1 MKNELRKAV
10 NAAGVKAQYDACVK
24 RLLGQ
29 KEILAHILVRC
40 VDEFKGMS
48 PKEAVAYIEGEPYIG
63 NVPSEP
69 GLTNAVVCHG
79 GSRIVG
85 INTESTEVN
94 EGLARFDI
102 IFYVHAPAN
111 RAELAKII
119 VNIEAQ
125 KDEPTRYAVL
135 NRAVY
140 YVSRLV
146 SSQKER
152 DFTDSDYDNIR
163 QVYSVW
169 ICMNM
174 KENSMNHI
182 HLTSDRLIGSH
193 DWKGRLDL
201 LNIIMIGIGSKASEY
216 DDGHE
221 LHHLLGTLLSRKLTT
236 DEKMEIL
243 ETRYDIPIDDDMR
256 REVGEMCNLSE
267 GIEERAIEK
276 GIAKGI
282 AEGEASII
290 INMHNNG
297 LSAEQIASLT
307 DKNIEEVRKIIEKP
321 RG

>member
-111 RAELAKII
+111 RVELAKII

-125 KDEPTRYAVL
+125 KDEPTRY
-135 NRAVY
+135 
-140 YVSRLV
+140 
-146 SSQKER
+146 
-152 DFTDSDYDNIR
+152 
-163 QVYSVW
+163 
-169 ICMNM
+169 
-174 KENSMNHI
+174 
-182 HLTSDRLIGSH
+182 
-193 DWKGRLDL
+193 
-201 LNIIMIGIGSKASEY
+201 
-216 DDGHE
+216 
-221 LHHLLGTLLSRKLTT
+221 
-236 DEKMEIL
+236 
-243 ETRYDIPIDDDMR
+243 DIPIDDDIR